1 MNNLDRCAQNCSIL
15 LNADPNNEAASVM
28 MADLAFR
35 KVDFETAAF
44 HFRQLLMR
52 QPTYWTALARLI
64 EVSRRTG
71 FINFLKTSHS
81 LLLNIFYIQLI
92 KINYY
97 CNYYRC
103 YGRS

>member
-15 LNADPNNEAASVM
+15 LNAEPNNEAASVM

-35 KVDFETAAF
+35 KVDFDTAAF
-44 HFRQLLMR
+44 HFRQLLIR

-71 FINFLKTSHS
+71 FEILSSLVFVLIFLKVS
-81 LLLNIFYIQLI
+81 LGI
-92 KINYY
+92 INSTLRR
-97 CNYYRC
+97 RC
-103 YGRS
+103 HG